1 MRKTGFQVSAG
12 DAVSAGDV
20 LATSDEARSNYK
32 LSALEEDIL
41 TVLSIRPSYGL
52 EISKAIE
59 KASQSTRLIGV
70 GSLYPSLR
78 RLEEKKLVKSY
89 WESGDDRDDGGAR
102 RRYYRIEEKGLAI
115 LQQNQTI
122 RENLLQWQPA

>member
-1 MRKTGFQVSAG
+1 MKKKAIESLT
-12 DAVSAGDV
+12 GDV
-20 LATSDEARSNYK
+20 AVLSDGARPNYT

-59 KASQSTRLIGV
+59 RASQGTRVIGV

-89 WESGDDRDDGGAR
+89 WEGDDDREGGGTR
-102 RRYYRIEEKGLAI
+102 RRYYKIEEKGLKM